1 MTGTSR
7 RGKTGRDVS
16 SAATSQGAAKIAG
29 NYRKLQEAERD
40 SSLELAE
47 RGPANTES
55 GRQASTTATEQ
66 TSVVS
71 HLAFLRKP
79 PEPNTCLFLNL
90 LGKAG

>member
-7 RGKTGRDVS
+7 RGTTGRDVS
-16 SAATSQGAAKIAG
+16 SAATSQGTAKTAG
-29 NYRKLQEAERD
+29 NYRKLQEAKRD

-55 GRQASTTATEQ
+55 GRQASGTATEQ
-66 TSVVS
+66 TSVS